1 MYKVIYER
9 TNNLQTD
16 DKILESFK
24 QYCRNDDYTD
34 EVDKRY
40 DELQVIMPGKPAPD
54 FTLYDSNNKEYSLS
68 DFKNKYLLIDVWGI
82 YCNPCLREIPKSNE
96 LKDKF
101 RDANINIIQVN
112 IDATKELWMNK
123 ISSLNLYGTQLMA
136 YNGWQSDFRH
146 AYKIDVI
153 PTFILIDKDGRFV
166 DARTRLPSQDLESVL
181 NNLPG
186 IRN

>member
-1 MYKVIYER
+1 VIYER
-9 TNNLQTD
+9 TNNLQID
-16 DKILESFK
+16 DKILDSFK
-24 QYCRNDDYTD
+24 KYCLNDDYTD

-54 FTLYDSNNKEYSLS
+54 FTLYDANNKEYKLS

-82 YCNPCLREIPKSNE
+82 YCNPCIREIPKYNE

-123 ISSLNLYGTQLMA
+123 ISGLNLHGTQLIA

-153 PTFILIDKDGRFV
+153 PTLILIDKDGRFV

-181 NNLPG
+181 INLPG